1 MNRVPEEKIEFIL
14 SVEEVDLAIWDV
26 LKKCVIDSKEVPVH
40 YFMPDMDI
48 EEKEPPM
55 IIFYRNGT
63 YPDGRRF
70 QNEVINDNAVYDE
83 SGNLL
88 SYDVRDYPVP
98 QNITY
103 QVRTVYENQMHGV
116 AFQAFFA
123 RTLPRAFFITIKGIN
138 YRVDNIDQV
147 GGRYASGVG
156 GRYEGSQYK
165 NFGEMKDG
173 EREFGD
179 IFNYRVEIYQDIYE
193 RKTLRTVRSM
203 SVSVENKEE

>member
-1 MNRVPEEKIEFIL
+1 MTNIPEDKIEFIL
-14 SVEEVDLAIWDV
+14 SVEEVDLALYEV
-26 LKKCVIDSKEVPVH
+26 LNQCIIDSKLVPVH

-63 YPDGRRF
+63 YPDGNRY
-70 QNEVINDNAVYDE
+70 QNERIKDNAVYSAE
-83 SGNLL
+83 GKLL
-88 SYDVRDYPVP
+88 SFDVRDFPVP

-103 QVRTVYENQMHGV
+103 QVKTVYENQMDGV

-123 RTLPRAFFITIKGIN
+123 RTLPREFFITIKGIN

-156 GRYEGSQYK
+156 GRYAGSQYK
-165 NFGEMKDG
+165 DFGNMEDG

-179 IFNYRVEIYQDIYE
+179 IFNYRVEIYQDIHE
-193 RKTLRTVRSM
+193 RRTVKTAREIL
-203 SVSVENKEE
+203 VSVENKEE